1 MNKLID
7 ALQTNDTFNKKGAL
21 AHSTTGSAIIDLFSI
36 VGAVRTDP
44 QKAVDLFY
52 PAFLEDP
59 LTAVRIAFYVRD
71 PRSPGLG
78 ERAVGRALMRTIAI
92 NYPQIMK
99 YNIGNVPAFGRWDD
113 LYIFQNTAVEKEAM
127 DLMVRNILSND
138 RLASKWAKREKQD
151 KQLAKLTRFYLEEAI
166 GREVTA
172 KEYRQLIASNSDT
185 VEQLMCANRWDEI
198 AEIFDSIPSQ
208 AMKVYHAAFAR
219 RFPQEFEVEYLGAVE
234 RGEKEIKTGTLMPY
248 QIVKQVG
255 DKGSSS
261 RAQEALWNN
270 LPDYVSS
277 SVVSPLAV
285 VDTSGSMGD
294 FGYYSSFGG
303 GLDSSGLKPIHIAL
317 SLGLY
322 LAERALGPFKD
333 HFITFSNHPQLQT
346 VVGRDLHE
354 KLRNMNNANWDMN
367 TNLRAVFELILDRAV
382 RFNVPQEDMPNTILI
397 MSDMQFDRAGDGM
410 NDADWIAERYVNAG
424 YNVPRIVWWHINAAH
439 EGKVTYP
446 QKASAIQT
454 ALVSGASATTFQ
466 LVLGEELSPMYVV
479 DKAVNSGH
487 YDSIQL
493 PPGYASR

>member
-1 MNKLID
+1 
-7 ALQTNDTFNKKGAL
+7 
-21 AHSTTGSAIIDLFSI
+21 
-36 VGAVRTDP
+36 
-44 QKAVDLFY
+44 
-52 PAFLEDP
+52 
-59 LTAVRIAFYVRD
+59 
-71 PRSPGLG
+71 
-78 ERAVGRALMRTIAI
+78 
-92 NYPQIMK
+92 
-99 YNIGNVPAFGRWDD
+99 
-113 LYIFQNTAVEKEAM
+113 
-127 DLMVRNILSND
+127 
-138 RLASKWAKREKQD
+138 
-151 KQLAKLTRFYLEEAI
+151 
-166 GREVTA
+166 
-172 KEYRQLIASNSDT
+172 
-185 VEQLMCANRWDEI
+185 
-198 AEIFDSIPSQ
+198 
-208 AMKVYHAAFAR
+208 
-219 RFPQEFEVEYLGAVE
+219 
-234 RGEKEIKTGTLMPY
+234 MPY

-303 GLDSSGLKPIHIAL
+303 GLDRSGLKPIHIAL